1 MPNFILVAQNTQDV
15 DYVKQACALA
25 MSIHATTPDSNISI
39 LTDDTIP
46 QRYKELFDNV
56 IKIPWGD
63 LANKYDWKIHNR
75 WKTYFIS
82 PYEDAIVLDTDMLVL
97 EDITSWY
104 NFLQSYDMY
113 ITSTIFD
120 YRGNKIKDTFY
131 RKNFNRYNLP
141 NTYMGLHYFKK
152 SEFALEFYTW
162 LDKITN
168 NWKEFY
174 KLSGSNPIQNFAS
187 MDLTAAMAIDIL
199 EIRYMIILETPKF
212 ELVYKVYFDKDTG
225 NILSISNVEQDIET
239 NFIIA
244 IQDALPYLD
253 GTKNVTRHKVVYDIR
268 TSSYIIVDKYKKLE
282 IDVNDNVYKIE
293 QQAKHY
299 NLVLHKRIIQTSSMS
314 TLQQR

>member
-1 MPNFILVAQNTQDV
+1 VPNFILVAQNTQDV

-39 LTDDTIP
+39 LTDDIIP

-131 RKNFNRYNLP
+131 RKNFNKYNLP

-199 EIRYMIILETPKF
+199 DCKSKITNENVSVPSFTHMKANIQGWN
-212 ELVYKVYFDKDTG
+212 ELRESWQTKVGTYFTDDAELYIG
-225 NILSISNVEQDIET
+225 NHKQSGIFHYTED
-239 NFIIA
+239 NFLT
-244 IQDALPYLD
+244 DD
-253 GTKNVTRHKVVYDIR
+253 
-268 TSSYIIVDKYKKLE
+268 
-282 IDVNDNVYKIE
+282 
-293 QQAKHY
+293 
-299 NLVLHKRIIQTSSMS
+299 IIQV
-314 TLQQR
+314 LEKRLDI

>member
-199 EIRYMIILETPKF
+199 ECKSKITNENVSVPSFTHMKANIQGWN
-212 ELVYKVYFDKDTG
+212 ELRESWQTKVGTYFTDDAELYIG
-225 NILSISNVEQDIET
+225 NHKQSGIFHYTED
-239 NFIIA
+239 NFLT
-244 IQDALPYLD
+244 DD
-253 GTKNVTRHKVVYDIR
+253 
-268 TSSYIIVDKYKKLE
+268 
-282 IDVNDNVYKIE
+282 
-293 QQAKHY
+293 
-299 NLVLHKRIIQTSSMS
+299 IIQV
-314 TLQQR
+314 LEKRLDI

>member
-1 MPNFILVAQNTQDV
+1 VPNFILVAQNTQDV

-199 EIRYMIILETPKF
+199 DCKSKITNENVSVPSFTHMKANIQGWN
-212 ELVYKVYFDKDTG
+212 ELRESWQTKVGTYFTDDAELYIG
-225 NILSISNVEQDIET
+225 NHKQSGIFHYTED
-239 NFIIA
+239 NFLT
-244 IQDALPYLD
+244 DD
-253 GTKNVTRHKVVYDIR
+253 
-268 TSSYIIVDKYKKLE
+268 
-282 IDVNDNVYKIE
+282 
-293 QQAKHY
+293 
-299 NLVLHKRIIQTSSMS
+299 IIQV
-314 TLQQR
+314 LEKRLDI

>member
-199 EIRYMIILETPKF
+199 DCKSKITNENVSVPSFTHMKANIQGWN
-212 ELVYKVYFDKDTG
+212 ELRESWQTKVGTYFTDDAELYIG
-225 NILSISNVEQDIET
+225 NHKQSGIFHYTED
-239 NFIIA
+239 NFLT
-244 IQDALPYLD
+244 DD
-253 GTKNVTRHKVVYDIR
+253 
-268 TSSYIIVDKYKKLE
+268 
-282 IDVNDNVYKIE
+282 
-293 QQAKHY
+293 
-299 NLVLHKRIIQTSSMS
+299 IIQV
-314 TLQQR
+314 LEKRLDI

>member
-1 MPNFILVAQNTQDV
+1 VPNFILVAQNTQDV

-46 QRYKELFDNV
+46 QRYKGLFDNV

-199 EIRYMIILETPKF
+199 DCKSKITNENVSVPSFTHMKANIQGWN
-212 ELVYKVYFDKDTG
+212 ELRESWQTKVGTYFTDDAELYIG
-225 NILSISNVEQDIET
+225 NHKQSGIFHYTED
-239 NFIIA
+239 NFLT
-244 IQDALPYLD
+244 DD
-253 GTKNVTRHKVVYDIR
+253 
-268 TSSYIIVDKYKKLE
+268 
-282 IDVNDNVYKIE
+282 
-293 QQAKHY
+293 
-299 NLVLHKRIIQTSSMS
+299 IIQV
-314 TLQQR
+314 LEKRLDI

>member
-1 MPNFILVAQNTQDV
+1 VPNFILVAQNTQDV

-46 QRYKELFDNV
+46 QRYKGLFDNV

-63 LANKYDWKIHNR
+63 RANKYDWKIHNR

-199 EIRYMIILETPKF
+199 DCKSKITNENVSVPSFTHMKANIQGWN
-212 ELVYKVYFDKDTG
+212 ELRESWQTKVGTYFTDDAELYIG
-225 NILSISNVEQDIET
+225 NHKQSGIFHYTED
-239 NFIIA
+239 NFLT
-244 IQDALPYLD
+244 DD
-253 GTKNVTRHKVVYDIR
+253 
-268 TSSYIIVDKYKKLE
+268 
-282 IDVNDNVYKIE
+282 
-293 QQAKHY
+293 
-299 NLVLHKRIIQTSSMS
+299 IIQV
-314 TLQQR
+314 LEKRLDI

>member
-1 MPNFILVAQNTQDV
+1 VPNFILVAQNTQDV

-199 EIRYMIILETPKF
+199 ECKSKITNENVSVPSFTHMKANIQGWN
-212 ELVYKVYFDKDTG
+212 ELRESWQTKVGTYFTDDAELYIG
-225 NILSISNVEQDIET
+225 NHKQSGIFHYTED
-239 NFIIA
+239 NFLT
-244 IQDALPYLD
+244 DD
-253 GTKNVTRHKVVYDIR
+253 
-268 TSSYIIVDKYKKLE
+268 
-282 IDVNDNVYKIE
+282 
-293 QQAKHY
+293 
-299 NLVLHKRIIQTSSMS
+299 IIQV
-314 TLQQR
+314 LEKRLDI

>member
-1 MPNFILVAQNTQDV
+1 
-15 DYVKQACALA
+15 

-199 EIRYMIILETPKF
+199 DCKSKITNENVSVPSFTHMKANIQGWN
-212 ELVYKVYFDKDTG
+212 ELRESWQTKVGTYFTDDAELYIG
-225 NILSISNVEQDIET
+225 NHKQSGIFHYTED
-239 NFIIA
+239 NFLT
-244 IQDALPYLD
+244 DD
-253 GTKNVTRHKVVYDIR
+253 
-268 TSSYIIVDKYKKLE
+268 
-282 IDVNDNVYKIE
+282 
-293 QQAKHY
+293 
-299 NLVLHKRIIQTSSMS
+299 IIQV
-314 TLQQR
+314 LEKRLDI

>member
-131 RKNFNRYNLP
+131 RKNFNKYNLP

-199 EIRYMIILETPKF
+199 DCKSKITNENVSVPSFTHMKANIQGWN
-212 ELVYKVYFDKDTG
+212 ELRESWQTKVGTYFTDDAELYIG
-225 NILSISNVEQDIET
+225 NHKQSGIFHYTED
-239 NFIIA
+239 NFLT
-244 IQDALPYLD
+244 DD
-253 GTKNVTRHKVVYDIR
+253 
-268 TSSYIIVDKYKKLE
+268 
-282 IDVNDNVYKIE
+282 
-293 QQAKHY
+293 
-299 NLVLHKRIIQTSSMS
+299 IIQV
-314 TLQQR
+314 LEKRLDI

>member
-199 EIRYMIILETPKF
+199 DCKSKITNENVSVPSFTHMKANIQGWN
-212 ELVYKVYFDKDTG
+212 ELRESWQTKVGTYFTADAELYIG
-225 NILSISNVEQDIET
+225 NHKQSGIFHYTED
-239 NFIIA
+239 NFLT
-244 IQDALPYLD
+244 DD
-253 GTKNVTRHKVVYDIR
+253 
-268 TSSYIIVDKYKKLE
+268 
-282 IDVNDNVYKIE
+282 
-293 QQAKHY
+293 
-299 NLVLHKRIIQTSSMS
+299 IIQV
-314 TLQQR
+314 LEKRLDI

>member
-46 QRYKELFDNV
+46 QRYKGLFDNV

-199 EIRYMIILETPKF
+199 DCKSKITNENVSVPSFTHMKANIQGWN
-212 ELVYKVYFDKDTG
+212 ELRESWQTKVGTYFTDDAELYIG
-225 NILSISNVEQDIET
+225 NHKQSGIFHYTED
-239 NFIIA
+239 NFLT
-244 IQDALPYLD
+244 DD
-253 GTKNVTRHKVVYDIR
+253 
-268 TSSYIIVDKYKKLE
+268 
-282 IDVNDNVYKIE
+282 
-293 QQAKHY
+293 
-299 NLVLHKRIIQTSSMS
+299 IIQV
-314 TLQQR
+314 LEKRLDI